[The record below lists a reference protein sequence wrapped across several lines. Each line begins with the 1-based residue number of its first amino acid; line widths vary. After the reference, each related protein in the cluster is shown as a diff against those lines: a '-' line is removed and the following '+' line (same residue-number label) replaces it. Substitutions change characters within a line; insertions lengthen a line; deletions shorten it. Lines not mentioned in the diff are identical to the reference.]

1 MSASSKSLSRYEEK
15 NLKNLLP
22 QITAACVA
30 TSNHIVVG
38 IALAY
43 SAILIPQLEDKT
55 SDIAVTKS
63 QTSWVASVLAL
74 VAPIGSLLSGYLM
87 DRWGRVNLLKVS
99 ILPGVIGWVL
109 IATAPNLVMI
119 ILGRIVSGLASTL
132 LTSPAVVYITE
143 IARKDMR
150 GSLLALG
157 PSFVSLGMVIAY
169 LQGWLISWRLV
180 AWICNLFLIVPFVLL
195 FTIPESPLWLVSKGR
210 IEEARKSL
218 QWLHKHQPQP
228 ESQSKSFAEMQ
239 LNVLVKEDEQKK
251 LEARADGGSTIREFL
266 KPTGYKPLL
275 IISGVFFFQQFSG
288 IYIFLFYS
296 VSFFEAVGTSVN
308 PYIASIL
315 IGVIRL
321 VMSLVNTWMLK
332 HFSRRVLIM
341 ISATGMG
348 ISTFISGLFTYWIKN
363 GTTQHTWI
371 PIIFLLLYVVAS
383 MVGLLTIPWT
393 MTAELFPLKIRSM
406 AHSIATSIVNIIMFF
421 AVQNYVNMESALG
434 GSAGVQWF
442 FSVVSF
448 GAVIFVFVFL
458 PETHE
463 KKLSEIED
471 YFKHNT
477 IYLGQKKK
485 GGTVGTDDSKKNGT
499 NEVDELINRV

>member
-1 MSASSKSLSRYEEK
+1 
-15 NLKNLLP
+15 
-22 QITAACVA
+22 
-30 TSNHIVVG
+30 
-38 IALAY
+38 
-43 SAILIPQLEDKT
+43 
-55 SDIAVTKS
+55 
-63 QTSWVASVLAL
+63 
-74 VAPIGSLLSGYLM
+74 
-87 DRWGRVNLLKVS
+87 
-99 ILPGVIGWVL
+99 
-109 IATAPNLVMI
+109 
-119 ILGRIVSGLASTL
+119 
-132 LTSPAVVYITE
+132 
-143 IARKDMR
+143 
-150 GSLLALG
+150 
-157 PSFVSLGMVIAY
+157 
-169 LQGWLISWRLV
+169 
-180 AWICNLFLIVPFVLL
+180 
-195 FTIPESPLWLVSKGR
+195 
-210 IEEARKSL
+210 
-218 QWLHKHQPQP
+218 
-228 ESQSKSFAEMQ
+228 MQ

-434 GSAGVQWF
+434 GRQVYSGSSRWFLSALSSSCLCSCPKPTRRSCQRLKITSSIIRYILGKRRKVQMI
-442 FSVVSF
+442 VRKMV
-448 GAVIFVFVFL
+448 
-458 PETHE
+458 PM
-463 KKLSEIED
+463 KLIS
-471 YFKHNT
+471 
-477 IYLGQKKK
+477 
-485 GGTVGTDDSKKNGT
+485 
-499 NEVDELINRV
+499 

>member
-1 MSASSKSLSRYEEK
+1 
-15 NLKNLLP
+15 
-22 QITAACVA
+22 
-30 TSNHIVVG
+30 
-38 IALAY
+38 
-43 SAILIPQLEDKT
+43 
-55 SDIAVTKS
+55 
-63 QTSWVASVLAL
+63 
-74 VAPIGSLLSGYLM
+74 
-87 DRWGRVNLLKVS
+87 
-99 ILPGVIGWVL
+99 
-109 IATAPNLVMI
+109 
-119 ILGRIVSGLASTL
+119 
-132 LTSPAVVYITE
+132 
-143 IARKDMR
+143 
-150 GSLLALG
+150 
-157 PSFVSLGMVIAY
+157 
-169 LQGWLISWRLV
+169 
-180 AWICNLFLIVPFVLL
+180 
-195 FTIPESPLWLVSKGR
+195 
-210 IEEARKSL
+210 
-218 QWLHKHQPQP
+218 
-228 ESQSKSFAEMQ
+228 MQ

-499 NEVDELINRV
+499 NEVDKLINQV